1 MRIRA
6 ILLAAPALCAC
17 LLGPVAA
24 QAQLFRAYLSPS
36 GSDANPCTL
45 PQPCRLLPAALAAIA
60 DGGEIWL
67 LGSANYNTATVS
79 VTKSVT
85 ILAVPGALGSVI
97 ATGGPAVSIAAVG
110 AKVALRNLVIVPLA
124 GGGGT
129 SGVVM
134 SAGHTLVVE
143 QSLLANLPVNGIEVT
158 TGAIVRI
165 VDTAIRDA
173 LSNAVSLSGGA
184 RATITRAVLSGSGA
198 NGILLSGTAAGTTTT
213 ATVADTTLDGNNV
226 GAFAHSTNATA
237 ALRLSVRDSRVDG
250 NAFGLYALTTQG
262 ATTMLVASGN
272 TVTNSAF
279 HGIAADGAGA
289 RAWATANTV
298 SYNTTGITNLNGALF
313 ETTGSNAVR
322 INTVDKSGL
331 IGVVAP
337 Q

>member
-1 MRIRA
+1 MNRRTVFRGA
-6 ILLAAPALCAC
+6 FAF
-17 LLGPVAA
+17 VAA
-24 QAQLFRAYLSPS
+24 LLLSATANAQLFRTYLAVS
-36 GSDANPCTL
+36 GNDANPCTL
-45 PQPCRLLPAALAAIA
+45 PQPCRLLPAALAAVA

-85 ILAVPGALGSVI
+85 VLAVPGALGSVV
-97 ATGGPAVSIAAVG
+97 ATGGPAISIAAVG

-129 SGVVM
+129 SGIVM

-158 TGAIVRI
+158 TAANVRI
-165 VDTAIRDA
+165 VDTTVREA

-184 RATITRAVLSGSGA
+184 RATVTRAVLSGSGA
-198 NGILLSGTAAGTTTT
+198 NGIALSGTVAGTTTT
-213 ATVADTTLDGNNV
+213 ATVADSTLDGNNV

-237 ALRLSVRDSRVDG
+237 ALRLAVRDSRVEG
-250 NAFGLYALTTQG
+250 NSFGLYALATQG
-262 ATTMLVASGN
+262 ATTTLVASGN
-272 TVTNSAF
+272 IVTNSAF

-289 RAWATANTV
+289 RVWATANTV

-313 ETTGSNAVR
+313 ETTKSNAVR
-322 INTVDKSGL
+322 INAVDKSGL
-331 IGVVAP
+331 IGVVATE
-337 Q
+337 